1 VAKPKI
7 TVVIPELAMGGA
19 AHVVRDQVK
28 MLRPFF
34 DITQVVFN
42 SGDGVDVPTASPVNS
57 LDVERGTTGLRK
69 LLGFSSRI
77 LRFRRLKGRIR
88 PDVSISHLEGAT
100 YVDILS
106 RIGETNIAVIHSTIL
121 YNNELAGLRGWLR
134 KYVLMPAAYKRADVV
149 VPVSAALVPELLSMG
164 ISQEKIRVINNFIES
179 KRIVTK
185 SLQALPT
192 EMEEIFQDLPVL
204 AVVARLHHHKN
215 IGRLIDVV
223 SALSFRRRVK
233 LLIIGDGPD
242 RYQLIEH
249 AKSSGL
255 ATFDAWSGEAID
267 AARSIYFVGQQS
279 NPFPYLRHA
288 ALYLSSSHI
297 EGFPLAICEALACG
311 LPVVASDCP
320 GGIRDILA
328 PGTLRSTTGVQAA
341 ERVPFGVLMPALGE
355 GRSALGIWV
364 NTLVRLLDDAAER
377 RALAR
382 DGRRRSNDLSPERIR
397 GEWLGLIH
405 EMLDERRWNGN
416 QPSN

>member
-1 VAKPKI
+1 MAKPKI

-249 AKSSGL
+249 E
-255 ATFDAWSGEAID
+255 TE
-267 AARSIYFVGQQS
+267 
-279 NPFPYLRHA
+279 
-288 ALYLSSSHI
+288 
-297 EGFPLAICEALACG
+297 
-311 LPVVASDCP
+311 
-320 GGIRDILA
+320 
-328 PGTLRSTTGVQAA
+328 
-341 ERVPFGVLMPALGE
+341 
-355 GRSALGIWV
+355 
-364 NTLVRLLDDAAER
+364 TLVRKRFPALRPSEYLVVTAHR
-377 RALAR
+377 RESFGAPMAPITAPAGDTR
-382 DGRRRSNDLSPERIR
+382 PPVNSPPPRITPAIESR
-397 GEWLGLIH
+397 V
-405 EMLDERRWNGN
+405 
-416 QPSN
+416 